1 MEIFLVN
8 AAVKHKNKHSR
19 LSPPLG
25 LAYIAAVL
33 QKNGYSITAQDFNC
47 MTTDPNQLAVM
58 LEQLSPRILGI
69 SVQTETYPNG
79 LRLAELA
86 KQVIPNTMVVMGGP
100 HASVMYEEILKEDC
114 VDIVARGEGEYT
126 MLELADCLIRRVGD
140 LSLIKGIAYRQD
152 GKIRVNPDRP
162 FIANPD
168 ELPFPARDIFP
179 LPFYEQAGQV
189 LMSRGGCPF
198 DCCFCAVNNIW
209 KGGRRFRSN
218 DNVIQEILQ
227 LSENLEDEE
236 ISFADDTFTLNRAR
250 IVSLCEQSKKIRQ
263 VIPWRWGCTT
273 RVDLVDQELLHLMA
287 KAGCYA
293 VTFGVETGSAQ
304 VMCSI
309 DKKITLDQVKK
320 SVGDA
325 LTEGLAVQC
334 SFMFPHPQDTVETI
348 REQKYF
354 MKDLV
359 SMGAKVSLAFTT
371 PFPGTDYYA
380 RRDELGIRLLTDQ
393 WYEFDAKHLIIETAN
408 LNREMLEGL
417 FQEMITEIGMHHD

>member
-1 MEIFLVN
+1 
-8 AAVKHKNKHSR
+8 
-19 LSPPLG
+19 
-25 LAYIAAVL
+25 
-33 QKNGYSITAQDFNC
+33 
-47 MTTDPNQLAVM
+47 
-58 LEQLSPRILGI
+58 
-69 SVQTETYPNG
+69 
-79 LRLAELA
+79 
-86 KQVIPNTMVVMGGP
+86 
-100 HASVMYEEILKEDC
+100 
-114 VDIVARGEGEYT
+114 
-126 MLELADCLIRRVGD
+126 
-140 LSLIKGIAYRQD
+140 
-152 GKIRVNPDRP
+152 
-162 FIANPD
+162 
-168 ELPFPARDIFP
+168 
-179 LPFYEQAGQV
+179 
-189 LMSRGGCPF
+189 MSRGGCPF

-250 IVSLCEQSKKIRQ
+250 IASLCEQSEKIRQ

-393 WYEFDAKHLIIETAN
+393 WDEFDAKHLIIETAN